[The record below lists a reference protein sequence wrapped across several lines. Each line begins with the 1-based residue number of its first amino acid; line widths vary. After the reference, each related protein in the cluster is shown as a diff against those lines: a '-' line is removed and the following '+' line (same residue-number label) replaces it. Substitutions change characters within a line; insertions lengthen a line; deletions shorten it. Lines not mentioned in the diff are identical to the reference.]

1 MKITRI
7 KEKNRLHTF
16 KDSTGKLIGEKDL
29 TDSYQR
35 RFFFMIKKNY
45 LHEKNSFFS

>member
-16 KDSTGKLIGEKDL
+16 KDSTQTLGVL
-29 TDSYQR
+29 TRIYAAELRDKQKSEEPDEVP
-35 RFFFMIKKNY
+35 RFM
-45 LHEKNSFFS
+45 